1 LRFVLIFCVS
11 LQKLRNGVV
20 EANKMRELKLLCF
33 DVENKV
39 LLLAETHRQLKED
52 YNALKKK
59 NKELKEV
66 IVKLKEE
73 RRMQSEQIVKHKLSE
88 KANAVDNCTDVKLKI
103 NELVREIDR
112 CIGLL
117 ND

>member
-1 LRFVLIFCVS
+1 
-11 LQKLRNGVV
+11 
-20 EANKMRELKLLCF
+20 MRELKLLCF

-39 LLLAETHRQLKED
+39 LQLAEAHRQLKED
-52 YNALKKK
+52 FDALKLK
-59 NKELKEV
+59 NKELKETV
-66 IVKLKEE
+66 VKLKEE
-73 RRMQSEQIVKHKLSE
+73 IKMQSEQIVKYKLSG
-88 KANAVDNCTDVKLKI
+88 NASITDNFTDVKLKI

>member
-1 LRFVLIFCVS
+1 M
-11 LQKLRNGVV
+11 Q
-20 EANKMRELKLLCF
+20 ELKLLCF

-39 LLLAETHRQLKED
+39 LRLAEAHRQMKAD
-52 YNALKKK
+52 FQALKLK
-59 NKELKEV
+59 NKELKET

-73 RRMQSEQIVKHKLSE
+73 MKIQSEQIVKYKLSG
-88 KANAVDNCTDVKLKI
+88 KMNASDDCRENYTDVKSKI

-117 ND
+117 NN

>member
-1 LRFVLIFCVS
+1 
-11 LQKLRNGVV
+11 
-20 EANKMRELKLLCF
+20 MRELKLLCF

-39 LLLAETHRQLKED
+39 LRLAETHRQLQED
-52 YNALKKK
+52 FDALRAK
-59 NKELKEV
+59 NKELKER
-66 IVKLKEE
+66 IVKLEE
-73 RRMQSEQIVKHKLSE
+73 KVKTQSEQIVKYKLSGT
-88 KANAVDNCTDVKLKI
+88 ANADGNYTDVKLKI

>member
-1 LRFVLIFCVS
+1 
-11 LQKLRNGVV
+11 
-20 EANKMRELKLLCF
+20 MRELKLLCF

-39 LLLAETHRQLKED
+39 LQLAEAHRQLVED
-52 YNALKKK
+52 YDAVKQK
-59 NKELKEV
+59 NKRLKET
-66 IVKLKEE
+66 IVKLEE
-73 RRMQSEQIVKHKLSE
+73 KVKMQSEQIVKYKLSE
-88 KANAVDNCTDVKLKI
+88 KANAIGNYTDVKLKI

>member
-1 LRFVLIFCVS
+1 
-11 LQKLRNGVV
+11 
-20 EANKMRELKLLCF
+20 MRELKLLCF

-39 LLLAETHRQLKED
+39 LQLAEAHRQLRED
-52 YNALKKK
+52 FGT
-59 NKELKEV
+59 LKEKNRKLKET
-66 IVKLKEE
+66 IVKLEE
-73 RRMQSEQIVKHKLSE
+73 KVKIQSEQIIKYKLSE
-88 KANAVDNCTDVKLKI
+88 KAVAVDNYTDVKLKI

>member
-1 LRFVLIFCVS
+1 MEGKIL
-11 LQKLRNGVV
+11 
-20 EANKMRELKLLCF
+20 ELKLLCF

-39 LLLAETHRQLKED
+39 SQLAEAYRQLRED
-52 YNALKKK
+52 YSVLKEK
-59 NKELKEV
+59 NK
-66 IVKLKEE
+66 KLKETIAKLEE
-73 RRMQSEQIVKHKLSE
+73 RVKTQSEQIVKYKLSE
-88 KANAVDNCTDVKLKI
+88 KANAVDNYTDVKLKI